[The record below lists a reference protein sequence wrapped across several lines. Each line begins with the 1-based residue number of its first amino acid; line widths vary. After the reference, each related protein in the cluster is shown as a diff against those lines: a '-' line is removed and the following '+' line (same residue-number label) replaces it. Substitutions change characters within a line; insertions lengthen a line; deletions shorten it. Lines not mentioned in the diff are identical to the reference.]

1 MWQLLASAGKWIL
14 ANKAATAMTA
24 LSLCQVQ
31 QTREAGKLQQ
41 EQYDQAAADA
51 KLQGRSAAIAYR
63 QQGAEILRDVAQT
76 MATINANAAAN
87 GIEVS
92 SGNPALLGEYAMAEA
107 VSASYQ
113 SKKNADLVSAGLD
126 AQSAAYAEAG
136 RIARQ
141 TADTQAIVNLGQT
154 VLRLYEN
161 R

>member
-1 MWQLLASAGKWIL
+1 MDLFTLAS
-14 ANKAATAMTA
+14 TA
-24 LSLCQVQ
+24 LALFSFKE
-31 QTREAGKLQQ
+31 TKEAGKLQQ

-63 QQGAEILRDVAQT
+63 QQGADILKDVAQT

-92 SGNPALLGEYAMAEA
+92 TGNPALLGEYAMAEA

-113 SKKNADLVSAGLD
+113 SKKNADLEYAGLG
-126 AQSAAYAEAG
+126 AQSAVYAEAG

-154 VLRLYEN
+154 VLKLYEN